1 MKNMIK
7 KAHIRYLL
15 VKLILFVT
23 LAILVLF
30 TKEKQVEYLKPF
42 IGSLMV
48 LYGVDGIAYEI
59 FEHRKHFLFSNK
71 TYLGFIELV
80 LGIVLI
86 AGDLQFDYV
95 CIIWATWSII
105 RESYEIK
112 EIVADM
118 KTIFPRILSGAES
131 TIVIIFSVMLI
142 FEPGHHH
149 ALIHLALLSAELI
162 LNPLV
167 VLIDEFLIE
176 YKESKKEEQ
185 KEKK

>member
-1 MKNMIK
+1 MLTLMK

-15 VKLILFVT
+15 VKLVLFTT

-30 TKEKQVEYLKPF
+30 TKEKQVENLKPF

-48 LYGVDGIAYEI
+48 LYGVDGIAYAI
-59 FEHRKHFLFSNK
+59 FEHRKHFLSSNK
-71 TYLGFIELV
+71 TYLGFIELIFGV
-80 LGIVLI
+80 VLI
-86 AGDLQFDYV
+86 AAPLQFDYV

-105 RESYEIK
+105 RESHEIK

-118 KTIFPRILSGAES
+118 KMILPRVLSGVES
-131 TIVIIFSVMLI
+131 IVVIVFSIMLI
-142 FEPGHHH
+142 LEPGEHH
-149 ALIHLALLSAELI
+149 ALIHLSLLSAELI

-176 YKESKKEEQ
+176 HKEE
-185 KEKK
+185 KEK